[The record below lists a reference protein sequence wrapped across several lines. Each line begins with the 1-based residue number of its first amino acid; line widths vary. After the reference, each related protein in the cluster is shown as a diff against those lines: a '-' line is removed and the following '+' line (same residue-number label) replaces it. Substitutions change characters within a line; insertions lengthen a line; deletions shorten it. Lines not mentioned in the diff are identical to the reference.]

1 MLPLPQHGTEW
12 IKWVQPRYRT
22 SLLFSFLGLLNC
34 AEVIEMS
41 SLPAPIGV
49 RCLLVFMLFL
59 SGCQSEAQPLPL
71 DEPLARQSVEKALQA
86 WVDGKT
92 PADLKPEI
100 IMGDSGWEQG
110 KKLTSFE
117 ILKDEETS
125 DGSNLH
131 IRVRRK
137 FDSGESKVIYIVGTS
152 PVITIFPQ

>member
-1 MLPLPQHGTEW
+1 
-12 IKWVQPRYRT
+12 
-22 SLLFSFLGLLNC
+22 
-34 AEVIEMS
+34 MS
-41 SLPAPIGV
+41 SVPAPIGV
-49 RCLLVFMLFL
+49 HCLLVFVLLL

-71 DEPLARQSVEKALQA
+71 DEPLARQSMENALQA
-86 WVDGKT
+86 WVDGKS

>member
-1 MLPLPQHGTEW
+1 M
-12 IKWVQPRYRT
+12 R
-22 SLLFSFLGLLNC
+22 F
-34 AEVIEMS
+34 
-41 SLPAPIGV
+41 LPAPAGAH
-49 RCLLVFMLFL
+49 CLLVFILFL
-59 SGCQSEAQPLPL
+59 TGCQTEAQPLPL
-71 DEPLARQSVEKALQA
+71 DEPLARQSVQTALQA

-110 KKLTSFE
+110 KKLVSFE

-131 IRVRRK
+131 IRVQRK
-137 FDSGESKVIYIVGTS
+137 FDSGESKVIYIVGTT